1 MPNKWQWKTA
11 ANKLST
17 LQVPLV
23 ASYSQSTMVKPL
35 SLLSVVSLVAGAFA
49 LPQASGISDEAATL
63 DFKPG
68 PGLPTLEEL
77 GLTTEDLLKPIPE
90 EVLASVQADHAS
102 LDAGSGSS
110 ASSDGSSS
118 LTKRQWTP
126 ACKGPHRA
134 SLASA
139 NACYN
144 YLLSLG
150 TTACTVPDSGSVWLS
165 LITMCEIGDAKVTG
179 KCFPPN
185 CPASSWCQHAAHGV
199 AWVMQNCNVDN
210 FVGGEQAAWGNGHLI
225 IGVQSR

>member
-1 MPNKWQWKTA
+1 
-11 ANKLST
+11 
-17 LQVPLV
+17 
-23 ASYSQSTMVKPL
+23 MVKPL

-68 PGLPTLEEL
+68 PGLPTVEEL

-90 EVLASVQADHAS
+90 EVLASVRTSSSHITHTETAQFLTNASFRVPAEADYAS